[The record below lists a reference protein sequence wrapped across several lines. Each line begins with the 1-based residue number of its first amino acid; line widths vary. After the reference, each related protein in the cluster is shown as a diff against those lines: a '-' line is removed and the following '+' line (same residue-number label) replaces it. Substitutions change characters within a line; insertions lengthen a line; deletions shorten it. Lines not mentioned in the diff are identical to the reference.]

1 MDMDCVRTQVPVIHS
16 DVKSIRDEQEMSRH
30 HTILDWISPTNY
42 PAQQSDI
49 LGRRQE
55 GTGQWFL
62 DAHETARWLNEPK
75 ATLFCSGIPGAG
87 KTMIAAIAI
96 AHLVSVQN
104 SSHGVAYVYCN
115 YKDKE
120 QDTALIMRA
129 VMKQLV
135 QGHSSAIEPA
145 ERLYQRHAD
154 RGTRPSPEEIYNAL
168 LDVLAHYASVY
179 IVVDALDEC
188 LYATRCSFLAKLRAL
203 QAVRDIRIMATSRFI
218 PDIQE
223 YFKDALKI
231 EVRAS
236 NEDVERFVAGQF
248 YKLPR
253 CIQRDA
259 SLKEMVQ
266 AKIVEAVD
274 GM

>member
-16 DVKSIRDEQEMSRH
+16 DVKSIRDEQELSRQR
-30 HTILDWISPTNY
+30 TILEWISPINY

-75 ATLFCSGIPGAG
+75 ATLFCPGIPGAG

-96 AHLVSVQN
+96 DHLQKFVQN

-120 QDTALIMRA
+120 QDIASILTA
-129 VMKQLV
+129 VMKQLI
-135 QGHSSAIEPA
+135 QGRSSAIGSA
-145 ERLYQRHAD
+145 ERLYQQHAG
-154 RGTRPSPEEIYNAL
+154 RGRPSLDEIHNAL
-168 LDVLAHYASVY
+168 LDVLGHYPSVY

-188 LYATRCSFLAKLRAL
+188 PYATRCLFLAELRAL
-203 QAVRDIRIMATSRFI
+203 QAVQDIRIMATSRFNL
-218 PDIQE
+218 DIQDT
-223 YFKDALKI
+223 FKDALKL

-236 NEDVERFVAGQF
+236 NEDVKRFVASQI

-259 SLKEMVQ
+259 SLQKMVQ
-266 AKIVEAVD
+266 EKIVEAVD